1 MARSKKPTTNEA
13 RKRTPK
19 KPADIN
25 SLEAT
30 RDQAKE
36 DHRLAKQTTKN
47 YNRYV
52 ARGKD
57 FLKQLVTSIQERLK
71 ADATLPEDEHPYSSS
86 ELQELA
92 GAFDVIPN
100 TQSVR
105 ALELYITQKCFT
117 EGCGGNTASG
127 IHAGFKR
134 YWDKKSVF
142 IDIYYLLFKDFSNK
156 SSPQS

>member
-1 MARSKKPTTNEA
+1 MARLKKPAANEG
-13 RKRTPK
+13 RKWTPK
-19 KPADIN
+19 KPTDIN
-25 SLEAT
+25 TLEAT

-57 FLKQLVTSIQERLK
+57 FLKQLVTSMQERLK
-71 ADATLPEDEHPYSSS
+71 TNTTLPEKEHSYQSS

-92 GAFDVIPN
+92 NAFDVIPN

-134 YWDKKSVF
+134 YWDKKSV
-142 IDIYYLLFKDFSNK
+142 SR
-156 SSPQS
+156 SSLSYVWDHL

>member
-1 MARSKKPTTNEA
+1 MARLKKPTANEG

-19 KPADIN
+19 KPTDIN

-57 FLKQLVTSIQERLK
+57 FLKQLVTSMQERLK
-71 ADATLPEDEHPYSSS
+71 ANTTLPKKERSYQSS

-92 GAFDVIPN
+92 NAFDAIPN

-134 YWDKKSVF
+134 YWDKKSVLR
-142 IDIYYLLFKDFSNK
+142 DIYYLMF
-156 SSPQS
+156 